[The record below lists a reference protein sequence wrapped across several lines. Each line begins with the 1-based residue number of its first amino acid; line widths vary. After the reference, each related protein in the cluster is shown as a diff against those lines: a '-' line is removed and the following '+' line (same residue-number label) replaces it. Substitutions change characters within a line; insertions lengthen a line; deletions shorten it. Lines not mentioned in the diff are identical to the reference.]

1 MLETLPDRLSIVDS
15 VGERLIMATQAAA
28 LASKPWIGSAQ
39 YSEDKDY
46 ISKMKNFADQSAVDA
61 IYSVLG
67 NCPEFSATVV
77 MGEGDKD
84 EAPMLAHGD
93 ILGANLD
100 RKYDLAVDPIDGTTF
115 VAKNK
120 PGGISVIALAS
131 PDSFPKWE
139 NVHYAKKL
147 IVGPNVSELMERGK
161 IGIDRKPRENMERI
175 ASHLGKYAGELVVVV
190 LDRPRNKEIIKAAHE
205 IGSKLIL
212 IEGGDVVP
220 GLLTCDED
228 IIDLVYS
235 SGGWPEAVV
244 TAAGVA
250 TRGGNMQV
258 MHDPQNEAETLR
270 VEAINKI
277 DAILG
282 LEELVGT
289 GDVRFAMTA
298 ITRYL
303 DHRVGN
309 SKEFTKIFEPGSSFF
324 GARVNGSTQYVH
336 RDSTSEWLLGN
347 TSLAK

>member
-1 MLETLPDRLSIVDS
+1 MLETLSDRLSIVDS

-28 LASKPWIGSAQ
+28 QASRPWIGSAQ
-39 YSEDKDY
+39 YSGDEAY
-46 ISKMKNFADQSAVDA
+46 ISKMKNFADQAAVDA

-93 ILGANLD
+93 ILGTNLD

-147 IVGPNVSELMERGK
+147 IVGPNVSELMERDQ

-175 ASHLGKYAGELVVVV
+175 ASHLGKYNSELVVVV
-190 LDRPRNKEIIKAAHE
+190 LDRPRNEEIIKAARD

-228 IIDLVYS
+228 VIDLVYS

-258 MHDPQNEAETLR
+258 MYDPQNEAETLS
-270 VEAINKI
+270 VKALNKV
-277 DAILG
+277 DAVLG
-282 LEELVGT
+282 REELVGT
-289 GDVRFAMTA
+289 GDVFFAMTA

-309 SKEFTKIFEPGSSFF
+309 SKEFAKVFEPGSTFF
-324 GARVNGSTQYVH
+324 GARIRGSKQYVH
-336 RDSTSEWLLGN
+336 RHPTNQWLSGN
-347 TSLAK
+347 TLLSN